1 MVRKGG
7 SRDRYTGL
15 QDVSLME
22 AAKFSREF
30 DGLIGS
36 RKKRTLRETLKF
48 SREFHKEIKRERL

>member
-30 DGLIGS
+30 
-36 RKKRTLRETLKF
+36 
-48 SREFHKEIKRERL
+48 HRERRRENVREGRKESVSSL